1 MAFILGFIP
10 RLNCGLFAALRGVY
24 PGLFSRYLRCICAGL
39 HRARTSAAARAH
51 GGCACQR
58 WYYALSSASFYQGYS

>member
-10 RLNCGLFAALRGVY
+10 RLNRGLFAALRGVY

-39 HRARTSAAARAH
+39 H
-51 GGCACQR
+51 GVYKGQK
-58 WYYALSSASFYQGYS
+58 LSEWRL